1 MEPSVTTQLK
11 GDIEKSLNVLRTL
24 RDEVRVQMHLAS
36 MEAKERWSDLEPR
49 IEGVLQSAHEA
60 TESSRE
66 TVTEALKL
74 MRDFVASLK
83 KS

>member
-11 GDIEKSLNVLRTL
+11 GDIEKSLNLLRAL
-24 RDEVRVQMHLAS
+24 RDEVRVQLHLAS
-36 MEAKERWSDLEPR
+36 MDAKGRWGDLEPR
-49 IEGVLQSAHEA
+49 IDTVLQSAHEA

-74 MRDFVASLK
+74 IRDFLASLK